1 MNCILG
7 GTVTRGWFCKPTVT
21 DHLSA
26 VMKWKLS
33 PPVSICNDHLDSI
46 EHFMYGHKLETIPTL
61 LTTRL
66 TSGQKQCNVIS
77 SVVKFFFFFLFLRG
91 LNFSFYPVNKVLSSF
106 GPCLSILLVESKIL
120 CLLALN
126 QLQYYGQPRKW
137 FYCI

>member
-1 MNCILG
+1 M
-7 GTVTRGWFCKPTVT
+7 K

-33 PPVSICNDHLDSI
+33 PPISICNDHLGSI

-66 TSGQKQCNVIS
+66 TSGQKQCNIIS
-77 SVVKFFFFFLFLRG
+77 SVVKLLFVLLVLFLRG
-91 LNFSFYPVNKVLSSF
+91 LNFSFYPINKVLSSF

-126 QLQYYGQPRKW
+126 QLQYYGQPWKW
-137 FYCI
+137 FYYI

>member
-1 MNCILG
+1 M
-7 GTVTRGWFCKPTVT
+7 

-33 PPVSICNDHLDSI
+33 PPISICNDHLGSI

-66 TSGQKQCNVIS
+66 TSGQKQCNIIS
-77 SVVKFFFFFLFLRG
+77 SVVKLLLVLLVLFLRG

-126 QLQYYGQPRKW
+126 QLQYYGQPWKW
-137 FYCI
+137 FYYI